1 MKKIIDPV
9 SVDVLKSQLK
19 KEFFLRTTNHGGNE
33 IYVVDNTNAPDVLR
47 EIGRLREEAF
57 RAGGGGTGQELDLDR
72 FDTDPAYG
80 YKQLVL
86 WDPEAERIIGGY
98 RYALCN
104 NIVYDRF
111 GQPLLTSSHMFQFS
125 KKCNNIVYDR
135 FGQPLLTSSHMFQFS
150 KKFINKELQHTI
162 ELGRSFVTLDY
173 QSSKGGA
180 KSIFAL
186 DNLFDGL
193 GALMV
198 MYKSSMK
205 YFFGKMTIYSQ
216 YPTPAREMI
225 QVFLNKWFG
234 TATLRRVVLK
244 KPVRV
249 RRPSKYIRLLTGNT
263 FKDDY
268 RTLKAFVSGYGV
280 SIPPLV
286 NSYMNLSP
294 KMVYFGTGLNDEF
307 GDVYDSGIMIPFKY
321 IADDK
326 IRRHIDTV
334 KPGPL
339 AKLRFLL
346 RRKL

>member
-9 SVDVLKSQLK
+9 SVDILKSQLK
-19 KEFFLRTTNHGGNE
+19 KEYFLRSTNHGNNE

-111 GQPLLTSSHMFQFS
+111 GQPHLTSSHMFQFS
-125 KKCNNIVYDR
+125 R
-135 FGQPLLTSSHMFQFS
+135 
-150 KKFINKELQHTI
+150 KFINKDLQHTI

-234 TATLRRVVLK
+234 AAHLKRVKLR

-249 RRPSKYIRLLTGNT
+249 RRAAKYVKLLTGKT

-268 RTLKAFVSGYGV
+268 RNLKAYVSSFGV

-294 KMVYFGTGLNDEF
+294 RMQYFGTGLNDEF
-307 GDVYDSGIMIPFKY
+307 GDVYDSGILIPFKY

-339 AKLRFLL
+339 ARLRFLL
-346 RRKL
+346 RRKI

>member
-1 MKKIIDPV
+1 MKKIIAPV
-9 SVDVLKSQLK
+9 SVDILKSQLK
-19 KEFFLRTTNHGGNE
+19 KEYFLRTTNHGGNE

-98 RYALCN
+98 RYVLCN
-104 NIVYDRF
+104 NIVYDRQ
-111 GQPLLTSSHMFQFS
+111 GQPYLTSSHMFRFS
-125 KKCNNIVYDR
+125 RN
-135 FGQPLLTSSHMFQFS
+135 
-150 KKFINKELQHTI
+150 FINGDLQKTI

-205 YFFGKMTIYSQ
+205 YFFGKMTIYNQ
-216 YPTPAREMI
+216 YPTEAREMI

-249 RRPSKYIRLLTGNT
+249 RRPSKYIKLLTGKT

-268 RTLKAFVSGYGV
+268 RTLKAYVSGFGV

-294 KMVYFGTGLNDEF
+294 RMIYFGTGLNDEF

>member
-1 MKKIIDPV
+1 MKKIIPP
-9 SVDVLKSQLK
+9 VDVAILKSQLK
-19 KEFFLRTTNHGGNE
+19 QEYFLRTTNHGNNE

-72 FDTDPAYG
+72 FDLDPAYG

-98 RYALCN
+98 RYVLCN

-125 KKCNNIVYDR
+125 R
-135 FGQPLLTSSHMFQFS
+135 
-150 KKFINKELQHTI
+150 KFIDRELQHTI

-216 YPTPAREMI
+216 YPTQAREMI
-225 QVFLNKWFG
+225 QVFLSKWFG
-234 TATLRRVVLK
+234 AANLRRVRLR

-249 RRPSKYIRLLTGNT
+249 KRPGKYIKKLTGKT
-263 FKDDY
+263 YKDDY
-268 RTLKAFVSGYGV
+268 RNLKAYVSSFGV

-294 KMVYFGTGLNDEF
+294 KMQYLGTGLNDEF
-307 GDVYDSGIMIPFKY
+307 GDVLDSGIMIPFKY
-321 IADDK
+321 IAEDK

-339 AKLRFLL
+339 ARLRFLL
-346 RRKL
+346 RSKI

>member
-9 SVDVLKSQLK
+9 DKEILKSQLTK
-19 KEFFLRTTNHGGNE
+19 DKFLRTTNHGANE

-57 RAGGGGTGQELDLDR
+57 RAGGGGTGQELDIDR

-98 RYALCN
+98 RYVLCN
-104 NIVYDRF
+104 NIVYDRM
-111 GQPLLTSSHMFQFS
+111 GQPILTSSHMFRFS
-125 KKCNNIVYDR
+125 R
-135 FGQPLLTSSHMFQFS
+135 
-150 KKFINKELQHTI
+150 KFINGDLQKTI

-234 TATLRRVVLK
+234 TARFQRVRLR

-249 RRPSKYIRLLTGNT
+249 NRPKKYVRLLKGGT
-263 FKDDY
+263 FKEDY

-294 KMVYFGTGLNDEF
+294 KMEYFGTGLNDEF
-307 GDVYDSGIMIPFKY
+307 GDVLDSGILIPFKH
-321 IADDK
+321 ISPDK

-339 AKLRFLL
+339 ARLRFLL
-346 RRKL
+346 RRKI

>member
-1 MKKIIDPV
+1 MKKIIAPV
-9 SVDVLKSQLK
+9 SVDILKSQLR
-19 KEFFLRTTNHGGNE
+19 KEYFLRTTNHGNNE

-111 GQPLLTSSHMFQFS
+111 GQPHLTSSHMFLFS
-125 KKCNNIVYDR
+125 R
-135 FGQPLLTSSHMFQFS
+135 
-150 KKFINKELQHTI
+150 KFINNDLQHTI

-234 TATLRRVVLK
+234 AAHLKRVKLR

-249 RRPSKYIRLLTGNT
+249 RRASKYIKVLTGKT

-268 RTLKAFVSGYGV
+268 RNLKAYVSSFGV

-294 KMVYFGTGLNDEF
+294 KMQYFGTGLNDEF
-307 GDVYDSGIMIPFKY
+307 GDVYDSGILIPFKY

-339 AKLRFLL
+339 ARLRFLL
-346 RRKL
+346 RRKI

>member
-1 MKKIIDPV
+1 MKKIIPPV
-9 SVDVLKSQLK
+9 EVELLKSQLTK
-19 KEFFLRTTNHGGNE
+19 DKFLRSTNHGNNE
-33 IYVVDNTNAPDVLR
+33 IYVVDNNNAPDVLR

-57 RAGGGGTGQELDLDR
+57 RAGGGGTGMELDLDR
-72 FDTDPAYG
+72 FDTDAAYG

-98 RYALCN
+98 RYALCDD
-104 NIVYDRF
+104 IVYDRH
-111 GQPLLTSSHMFQFS
+111 GQPILTSSHMF
-125 KKCNNIVYDR
+125 R
-135 FGQPLLTSSHMFQFS
+135 FS
-150 KKFINKELQHTI
+150 KKFINNELQHTI

-198 MYKSSMK
+198 MYKNRMN
-205 YFFGKMTIYSQ
+205 YFFGKMTIYNQ

-234 TATLRRVVLK
+234 AVHLHRVMLK

-249 RRPSKYIRLLTGNT
+249 RNSSKYVKHLKGKT

-268 RTLKAFVSGYGV
+268 RDLKAFVTGYGV
-280 SIPPLV
+280 NIPPLV
-286 NSYMNLSP
+286 NSYMSLSP
-294 KMVYFGTGLNDEF
+294 LMQYFGTGLNDEF
-307 GDVYDSGIMIPFKY
+307 GDVYDSGILIPFEH

-334 KPGPL
+334 KPK
-339 AKLRFLL
+339 AFARLRFLL
-346 RRKL
+346 RKKI

>member
-1 MKKIIDPV
+1 MKKIIAPV
-9 SVDVLKSQLK
+9 SVDILKSQLK
-19 KEFFLRTTNHGGNE
+19 KEYFLRTTNHGGNE

-125 KKCNNIVYDR
+125 KK
-135 FGQPLLTSSHMFQFS
+135 
-150 KKFINKELQHTI
+150 FINKELQHTI

-216 YPTPAREMI
+216 YPTQAREMI
-225 QVFLNKWFG
+225 QVFLSKWFG
-234 TATLRRVVLK
+234 AAHLRRIRIR
-244 KPVRV
+244 KP
-249 RRPSKYIRLLTGNT
+249 IR
-263 FKDDY
+263 
-268 RTLKAFVSGYGV
+268 
-280 SIPPLV
+280 
-286 NSYMNLSP
+286 
-294 KMVYFGTGLNDEF
+294 
-307 GDVYDSGIMIPFKY
+307 
-321 IADDK
+321 
-326 IRRHIDTV
+326 
-334 KPGPL
+334 
-339 AKLRFLL
+339 
-346 RRKL
+346 

>member
-9 SVDVLKSQLK
+9 SVDIIKSQLK
-19 KEFFLRTTNHGGNE
+19 KEYFLRTTNHGGNE

-104 NIVYDRF
+104 NIVYDRT
-111 GQPLLTSSHMFQFS
+111 GQPHLTSSHMFRFS
-125 KKCNNIVYDR
+125 R
-135 FGQPLLTSSHMFQFS
+135 
-150 KKFINKELQHTI
+150 KFINKDLQHTI

-294 KMVYFGTGLNDEF
+294 RMVYFGTGLNDEF